1 MKIKQYFARITGS
14 LLIVQS
20 DHENGPALF
29 TLDIRVRSQ
38 FYIKDDSLF
47 VRQSF
52 TNDTLMFKN
61 MGEELEVHYLLNT
74 LNNTLEKHYRKRK
87 TIKTLISLAV
97 VAALAITVTYGSSH
111 FSGSPIAP
119 KTAETQPVKVEA
131 TPTVQ
136 NAPAKSE
143 ISKSRPSAASL
154 VQQKTTQDALDTLAK
169 NLRNATERQIFT
181 VSLTSGHPRTLY
193 VFSDP
198 LCPHCR
204 EIEPA
209 LEAIGQRYNIVIFP
223 VTLLGKQKTAA
234 QVIPVL
240 CAAPE
245 SRSKHW
251 KNLFDDAAGMLEI
264 TGKEPV
270 LTRCDIGEKALA
282 VNDNAFSSYG
292 FRGTPQLVADD
303 GRPVPFSAL
312 QNDDTLDSFMNAGK

>member
-52 TNDTLMFKN
+52 TNDTLIFKST
-61 MGEELEVHYLLNT
+61 GEELEVHYLLNT
-74 LNNTLEKHYRKRK
+74 LNNTLEKHDRKRK
-87 TIKTLISLAV
+87 TIKTLISLAA
-97 VAALAITVTYGSSH
+97 VAALAITVTYGSPH
-111 FSGSPIAP
+111 FFGSKIAP
-119 KTAETQPVKVEA
+119 KTAETQPIKVEA

-143 ISKSRPSAASL
+143 VSKSRPPVASL
-154 VQQKTTQDALDTLAK
+154 VQQKTTQDALDTLAN

-270 LTRCDIGEKALA
+270 LTRCDIGEKALV